1 MTFPLID
8 LTGKKILVAGASS
21 GIGAETSRLLG
32 KLGAS
37 VILVARREPQLQETM
52 ATLEGQSHRY
62 YCQDLSQLDNIE
74 SFVKSVV
81 LENGPLDGYVHCAGI
96 TSHRPL
102 NLIKPKVMKEIMD
115 INFGSF
121 LEMVRCITKKGSF
134 NEGMSIVG
142 ISSISSLRGNQS
154 KTAYAASKAAMDAA
168 VRCLGKELAP
178 KGMRINTVAP
188 AFIRTAI
195 FDTFKNET
203 ADSSD
208 ADDIV
213 ARQYLGIGEPQDVAN
228 MIAFLLSNASR
239 FITGSTIGIDGGRL
253 SS

>member
-1 MTFPLID
+1 MIFPLID
-8 LTGKKILVAGASS
+8 LSGKKILVAGASS
-21 GIGAETSRLLG
+21 GIGAETSRLLS

-37 VILVARREPQLQETM
+37 VILVARREPQLQETQ
-52 ATLEGQSHRY
+52 ATLEGHDHRY
-62 YCQDLSQLDNIE
+62 YCQDLSILDDIE
-74 SFVKSVV
+74 SFVKTVIS
-81 LENGPLDGYVHCAGI
+81 ENGPIDGYVHCAGM

-178 KGMRINTVAP
+178 KGIRINTVAP

-203 ADSSD
+203 AGSSD

-228 MIAFLLSNASR
+228 MIAFLLCNASR

>member
-1 MTFPLID
+1 MAFPLID

-21 GIGAETSRLLG
+21 GIGAETARLLSR
-32 KLGAS
+32 LGAS
-37 VILVARREPQLQETM
+37 VILVARREQQLQETM
-52 ATLEGQSHRY
+52 ATLEGTGHAY
-62 YCQDLSQLDNIE
+62 YSQDLSLLDDIE
-74 SFVKSVV
+74 AFAKKIIS
-81 LENGPLDGYVHCAGI
+81 ENGALDGYVHCAGI

-102 NLIKPKVMKEIMD
+102 SLIKPKVMKEIMD

-121 LEMVRCITKKGSF
+121 LEMVRCITKKGFF
-134 NEGMSIVG
+134 NENMSIVG

-168 VRCLGKELAP
+168 VRCLAKELAP
-178 KGMRINTVAP
+178 KVIRINTVAP
-188 AFIRTAI
+188 AFIKTAI
-195 FDTFKNET
+195 FDTFKDET
-203 ADSSD
+203 SGSSD

-228 MIAFLLSNASR
+228 MIAFLLSSASK
-239 FITGSTIGIDGGRL
+239 FITGSTVGIDGGRL